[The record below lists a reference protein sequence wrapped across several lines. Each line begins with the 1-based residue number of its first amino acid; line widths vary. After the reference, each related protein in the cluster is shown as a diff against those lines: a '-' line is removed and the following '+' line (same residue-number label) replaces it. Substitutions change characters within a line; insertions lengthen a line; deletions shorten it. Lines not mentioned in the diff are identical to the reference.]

1 MFVFKPFTFLGG
13 KFFLQKRR
21 RRVFDTKTLW
31 VNSSIPNIEIGIV
44 NSVFIVSKVQ
54 VIQPSEKTTA
64 EC

>member
-1 MFVFKPFTFLGG
+1 MFVLEPFTFWGD
-13 KFFLQKRR
+13 FFFTKKEEEEYLTQKRYGLT
-21 RRVFDTKTLW
+21 V
-31 VNSSIPNIEIGIV
+31 PYIEIGIV

>member
-1 MFVFKPFTFLGG
+1 MSLNLSLFGG
-13 KFFLQKRR
+13 IFFYKKEEEEYLTQKRYGLT
-21 RRVFDTKTLW
+21 V
-31 VNSSIPNIEIGIV
+31 PYIEIGIV

>member
-1 MFVFKPFTFLGG
+1 MFVLEPFTFWGD
-13 KFFLQKRR
+13 FFLQKRR